1 MGIGDVRSPGED
13 LAGRVS
19 PVGRDALD
27 ALFATGQWLHAR
39 QRYNDA
45 SAVFRVIVL
54 CAPDEER
61 GYLALG
67 ACHEGLGQDA
77 IALEIYGMAV
87 LTLPAPR
94 CHVARARVL
103 WRAGKADDAEEAL
116 DEAEGIAEAEDDDD
130 LRALVRTHRACAGA
144 MSAGAGMRTL

>member
-1 MGIGDVRSPGED
+1 MQRGD
-13 LAGRVS
+13 VS
-19 PVGRDALD
+19 PVGRGALD
-27 ALFATGQWLHAR
+27 ALFATGQWLCSR
-39 QRYNDA
+39 QRYKDA
-45 SAVFRVIVL
+45 SAVFRVVVL

-87 LTLPAPR
+87 LALPAPR

-103 WRAGKADDAEEAL
+103 RRAGKPDDAEEAL
-116 DEAEGIAEAEDDDD
+116 DEAEGIAEAQGDDD
-130 LRALVRTHRACAGA
+130 LRALVKTQREWAPTR
-144 MSAGAGMRTL
+144 RPLELE